1 MLKTLNQNIFSLRGV
16 IGIFVLWGLL
26 QSMVR
31 LLSGRVLSGDDAKEN
46 IFTQSWD
53 WGYLPDNPPLYEWLL
68 HASQTIFGPTLF
80 SFLFL
85 KYALL
90 TLSGVF
96 VFLTARRV
104 LRDEKWAALSAFGLV
119 LLYQIGWNYF
129 QALSHSALAFT
140 LITAL
145 IYAGARLF
153 EHRRLTDYLWFGL
166 ALGLG
171 LLAKYNFVGL
181 ALSLLVAGLILP
193 EPRKIFL
200 NWRIL
205 VSLALAGLL
214 LTPHLFWVADHWQA
228 ASAMVSDSLGLAKSS
243 HMARALEGV
252 GSGLIAILSF
262 FLPFLLVA
270 LVLFR
275 KGLGRRW
282 SPKGD
287 ERLGLVAWLGLAG
300 MIGVALMLF
309 GAVALGVPEISERY
323 AIPFLFPLW
332 FWLMARMRSVANQ
345 KTERVYLASLGGFA
359 LFILL
364 FRMGT
369 GFIAEPFC
377 KKCMDFVPYDAVI
390 EAAREK
396 IDGPVTLF
404 VMEENTAGNI
414 RRAFPKA
421 QTIWLNLSPIY
432 YPAIE
437 ARPCLMIWSEQMA
450 GGPMPPIIRD
460 ETNSG
465 NTISVTGKWK
475 HPYKDEWRETEW
487 FITTLDENTRTYK
500 HFCAPR

>member
-1 MLKTLNQNIFSLRGV
+1 MTKSFSFKLYSLRGV
-16 IGIFVLWGLL
+16 IGTFVLWGLL
-26 QSMVR
+26 QSLVR
-31 LLSGRVLSGDDAKEN
+31 LLSGTVLSGDDAKEN

-68 HASQTIFGPTLF
+68 HASQIIFGPTLF

-104 LRDEKWAALSAFGLV
+104 LRDEKWAALSSFGLV

-145 IYAGARLF
+145 LYAGTRLV
-153 EHRRLTDYLWFGL
+153 EYQRLVDYLWFGL

-171 LLAKYNFVGL
+171 LLSKYNSAGL
-181 ALSLLVAGLILP
+181 AVSLLAAGLILP
-193 EPRKIFL
+193 QTRKVFL

-205 VSLALAGLL
+205 VSFALAGLL
-214 LTPHLFWVADHWQA
+214 LAPHLFWVADHWQA
-228 ASAMVSDSLGLAKSS
+228 ASAMVSDSLGLAKDS
-243 HMARALEGV
+243 HAERALNGV
-252 GSGLIAILSF
+252 GSGLVAILSF

-270 LVLFR
+270 TLLFR

-282 SPKGD
+282 RPKGD
-287 ERLGLVAWLGLAG
+287 ERLELVKWLGLAG
-300 MIGVALMLF
+300 LSGGALMLF
-309 GAVALGVPEISERY
+309 GAVVLGVPEISERY

-332 FWLMARMRSVANQ
+332 FWLMARMRSVASQ
-345 KTERVYLASLGGFA
+345 KTEKAYFAALGGFA
-359 LFILL
+359 LFVLL

-369 GFIAEPFC
+369 GIIAEPFC

-414 RRAFPKA
+414 RRAFPDA
-421 QTIWLNLSPIY
+421 QTVWLNLSPIY
-432 YPAIE
+432 YPVIE

-450 GGPMPPIIRD
+450 GGPMPPIIKD
-460 ETNSG
+460 ETNSD

-475 HPYKDEWRETEW
+475 HLYKDEWRETEW
-487 FITTLDENTRTYK
+487 FITTLDESTRTYRQ
-500 HFCAPR
+500 FCAPR